1 MPIKG
6 FNHSDKVHANFT
18 ALVALVLS
26 LVAFAMVYRWSKKQ
40 PVKLRLGF
48 LLVCTLC
55 SVPSF
60 LFVAY
65 YLHVVPERAWFYT
78 LHAWRGAEFL
88 VIFAGGAAGCAASF
102 LPRMLLAF
110 PLFLLVAVA
119 TVPYLKPLLAP
130 LPDDALGDH
139 WKGEACLQSTSSTC
153 GPASICTILKNLG
166 VSASEREAARA
177 SYSYGGGTE
186 AWYLARYVRS
196 KGGTARFDFRNCF
209 APEVGLPALVG
220 VHIGGVGH
228 FIAVLSVQGDEVRF
242 ADPLVGEE
250 TLSLEKFRRRYNF
263 TGFHMSVA
271 RS

>member
-1 MPIKG
+1 M
-6 FNHSDKVHANFT
+6 HANFT

-26 LVAFAMVYRWSKKQ
+26 LGAFAMVYRWSNAQ
-40 PVKLRLGF
+40 PVKVRLGV
-48 LLVCTLC
+48 LLVFTLC

-102 LPRMLLAF
+102 LPRILLAF
-110 PLFLLVAVA
+110 PLFLLIAAA

-130 LPDDALGDH
+130 LPDGALGDH
-139 WKGEACLQSTSSTC
+139 WKGDACLQSTSSTC
-153 GPASICTILKNLG
+153 GPASICTILKSMG
-166 VSASEREAARA
+166 IPATEREAALA
-177 SYSYGGGTE
+177 CYSYGGGTE
-186 AWYLARYVRS
+186 AWYLARYVGS
-196 KGGTARFDFRNCF
+196 KGGTALFDFRKSF

-228 FIAVLSVQGDEVRF
+228 FIAVLSVRGDEVRF

-250 TLSLEKFRRRYNF
+250 TLSLEKFRKRYQF

-271 RS
+271 RN